1 VSATEP
7 DVLQLRRLVL
17 AVSVLEDLDLEPAD
31 DGVVLSAPDPVR
43 VPWHDVSEAIRPHRP
58 DSRTAHRR
66 LTEWLRLRAL
76 VAAGG
81 DAPSVLRSAGRALA
95 LPPGH
100 PCHPGPQWV
109 QERLSGGA
117 LDCGVGLFG
126 LLDER
131 TVRALPPGIASAAGA
146 DPAQWWPQLRRH
158 ADDMGALAVQRL
170 VRDRE
175 PGQQVL
181 RPVGGVDVP
190 TLLLSPVLRRHLAEG
205 DGAGMRSL
213 AVPMRSRG
221 WFDLARIDP
230 AFVGAAWSA
239 TAEDDRALPV
249 PLLVTADEV
258 QAAARRGP
266 VLNPLRDPVLHD
278 RWRDDV
284 RYR

>member
-1 VSATEP
+1 MSSTEP

-31 DGVVLSAPDPVR
+31 DSCVLCAPDR
-43 VPWHDVSEAIRPHRP
+43 LFVPWDAVRGAIGPHHP

-76 VAAGG
+76 VAPPG
-81 DAPSVLRSAGRALA
+81 DRSVLRPAARALA

-100 PCHPGPQWV
+100 ACHPGPEWV
-109 QERLSGGA
+109 QERLLGGA
-117 LDCGVGLFG
+117 LECGVGLFG

-131 TVRALPPGIASAAGA
+131 TVRALPPGIASTAGVDVA
-146 DPAQWWPQLRRH
+146 EWWPQLRRH
-158 ADDMGALAVQRL
+158 ADDMGFLAVQRL
-170 VRDRE
+170 VRDGDSR
-175 PGQQVL
+175 QRVL

-190 TLLLSPVLRRHLAEG
+190 TLLVSAALRAHLSAG
-205 DGAGMRSL
+205 DGSGMRSL
-213 AVPMRSRG
+213 AVPMRTRG

-239 TAEDDRALPV
+239 TPEDDRGLPV

-258 QAAARRGP
+258 QTAPARGT
-266 VLNPLRDPVLHD
+266 VLDALRDPVLQD
-278 RWRDDV
+278 RRWDDV
-284 RYR
+284 HHWA